1 MRFACDTGGTFTDLI
16 VEDGEGGLH
25 LYKAPTIPADPV
37 QGVIDALSVAAEDF
51 GLPLG
56 KFLAQGEMLIHGT
69 THAINA
75 IITGRT
81 AKTALMVTEGHPD
94 ILVMREGGRAR
105 AFDYSKPF
113 PKPYIPR
120 ALTFEI
126 PERMLYDGSIRL
138 PLDKTAARATIAQL
152 PKQGIEAVAVGF
164 LWSTINPAHELEIA
178 RLLEEMMPG
187 VPYTLSHRLNPCV
200 REYRR
205 ISAAAIDVS
214 LKPLMGKYLG
224 SLSAK
229 LSVVGFAG
237 KVYVLTSQ
245 GGMMDA
251 GELAKAPIH
260 AINSGPS
267 MAPIAGRHY
276 VQAEGAVDNAII
288 ADTGGTTYD
297 ISLVRDGRIPFS
309 QELWIGE
316 PYTGHMTGFPSVDVR
331 SIGAGGGSI
340 AWVDEGGML
349 HVGPKSAG
357 ADPGPACYG
366 KGSTLPTLTD
376 ACLTLGYIDA
386 DYFLGGK
393 MRLDVGAA
401 EQAIT
406 SLGKTLKL
414 DRHAA
419 AAAVVDIATENMV
432 QAIMNI
438 TVNQGVDPAQ
448 AVLVGGGGAAGLNS
462 VKIARRLGCHRLLIP
477 EVGAALSAAGAL
489 ISDLTAEYRATH
501 FALTG
506 SFDHAAAT
514 RVLAGLETKCQ
525 AFVRDAGHSGRTHT
539 FEFAVEARYRNQVWE
554 IEVPLIASCLANA
567 KDLAAFI
574 DRFHRLHEQ
583 IFAIADPDSEIEV
596 LTWIGRVRC
605 SLRESEFKGRLRK
618 SGRDAAKQK
627 STRQV
632 FFPGRGLCEVPVFD
646 FDSLTVDVEFKD
658 AAIVESAVT
667 TVVIDPGCKFRKTPS
682 GNLLIEV

>member
-16 VEDGEGGLH
+16 VEDDDGGLH
-25 LYKAPTIPADPV
+25 LFKAPTIPADPV

-81 AKTALMVTEGHPD
+81 AKTALLVTEGHPD

-105 AFDYSKPF
+105 AFDYSKAF

-120 ALTFEI
+120 ALTFEV
-126 PERMLYDGSIRL
+126 PERVLYDGSILL

-152 PKQGIEAVAVGF
+152 PKLGVEAVAVGL
-164 LWSTINPAHELEIA
+164 LWSTVNPAHELEIA
-178 RLLEEMMPG
+178 RLLEEMLPG
-187 VPYTLSHRLNPCV
+187 VPYTLSHQLNPCV

-205 ISAAAIDVS
+205 ISAAVIDVS

-224 SLSAK
+224 SLAK
-229 LSVVGFAG
+229 KLKTVGFAG
-237 KVYVLTSQ
+237 RVYVLTSQ

-276 VQAEGAVDNAII
+276 GQAEGVVDNAII

-297 ISLVRDGRIPFS
+297 ISLVRDGRIPYS

-366 KGSTLPTLTD
+366 KGSMLPTLTD

-393 MRLDVGAA
+393 MRLDVDAA
-401 EQAIT
+401 EQAI
-406 SLGKTLKL
+406 SRLGDTLKL

-438 TVNQGVDPAQ
+438 TVNQGVDPAE

-462 VKIARRLGCHRLLIP
+462 VKIARRLGCRRLLIP

-501 FALTG
+501 FALSN
-506 SFDHAAAT
+506 SFDPAAANG
-514 RVLAGLETKCQ
+514 VLEGLEKKCRE
-525 AFVRDAGHSGRTHT
+525 FVRGAGSVSRSHT

-554 IEVPLIASCLANA
+554 IEVPLTAARFSEA
-567 KDLAAFI
+567 KNLAAFI
-574 DRFHRLHEQ
+574 ERFHRLHEQ
-583 IFAIADPDSEIEV
+583 IFAIADPDSEIEI

-605 SLRESEFKGRLRK
+605 SLREKQFNGRLRK
-618 SGRDAAKQK
+618 SKRDAGKQK

-632 FFPGRGLCEVPVFD
+632 FFSSNGLCEVPVFD
-646 FDSLTVDVEFKD
+646 FDALATDVEFRD

-667 TVVIDPGCKFRKTPS
+667 TVVIDPGCRFRKTPS

>member
-16 VEDGEGGLH
+16 VEADNGELQ
-25 LYKAPTIPADPV
+25 LFKAPTVPADPV
-37 QGVIDALSVAAEDF
+37 QGVIDALTLASEEYK
-51 GLPLG
+51 LPLRD
-56 KFLAQGEMLIHGT
+56 FLSRGEMLIHGT

-81 AKTALMVTEGHPD
+81 AKTALLVTEGHPD

-105 AFDYSKPF
+105 AFDYSMPY

-120 ALTFEI
+120 ALTFEV
-126 PERMLYDGSIRL
+126 PERSLYDGSVRA
-138 PLDKTAARATIAQL
+138 PLDEAAVRAIIGQL
-152 PKQGIEAVAVGF
+152 STLDIEAVAVGL
-164 LWSTINPAHELEIA
+164 LWSTVNPAHELSVG
-178 RLLEEMMPG
+178 RLLDELLPG
-187 VPYTLSHRLNPCV
+187 IPYTLSHQLNSCV

-224 SLSAK
+224 SLTEK
-229 LSVVGFAG
+229 LNAVGFAG

-276 VQAEGAVDNAII
+276 VLAEGDADNAII

-297 ISLVRDGRIPFS
+297 ISLVRDGRIPVG

-316 PYTGHMTGFPSVDVR
+316 PYIGHMTGFPSVDVR

-366 KGSTLPTLTD
+366 KGSELPTLTD
-376 ACLTLGYIDA
+376 ACLILGYIDA
-386 DYFLGGK
+386 EYFLGGK

-401 EQAIT
+401 DRAIV

-414 DRHAA
+414 DRHATA
-419 AAAVVDIATENMV
+419 AAIVDIATENMV

-514 RVLAGLETKCQ
+514 RVLGGLEAKCQ
-525 AFVRDAGHSGRTHT
+525 AFVRDSGKSSRSHS
-539 FEFAVEARYRNQVWE
+539 FEFTVEARYRNQVWE
-554 IEVPLIASCLANA
+554 IEVPLSATMLATA
-567 KDLAAFI
+567 KDLTDFI

-583 IFAIADPDSEIEV
+583 IFAISDPESEIEI

-605 SLRESEFKGRLRK
+605 SLRDSEFNGRLRQ
-618 SGRDAAKQK
+618 SGRPATKEK
-627 STRQV
+627 SMRQV
-632 FFPGRGLCEVPVFD
+632 FFSSSGLCEIPVFD
-646 FDSLTVDVEFKD
+646 FDSLPIDVEFNE
-658 AAIVESAVT
+658 AAIVESPVT
-667 TVVIDPGCKFRKTPS
+667 TVVIDPGCKFRKSQS
-682 GNLLIEV
+682 GNLLIDL